1 MAHFQ
6 NMQLLIQLTYLSLIL
21 ISSLSYAATDDNDEP
36 AVQENTHSTESL
48 QQTAGIK
55 TQRLQATSQQSELTA
70 QGLVSNLEPLLM
82 LRQQYLS
89 AQAQQDSAQARYQ
102 EANINLS
109 RTKNLHQQDIV
120 SSRRLQEQ
128 QAQWQNDKANLAA
141 SSYQQQTIMAAS
153 RLQWGDKLTNWF
165 TQNNNQQAEQFLNH
179 SAQLLQITLPANTHL
194 PDGLQ
199 AIAVDAHG
207 RREQAITATL
217 ISAAPQVDPITQGE
231 RYFFKSEG
239 QKLAY
244 GAHIQAWIPLGTEKN
259 SGVIIPE
266 TAVVWHLGQA
276 FVFIKAEDGTF
287 KRRLL
292 PALNQAE
299 TGYFAASGFTP
310 AEEIVT
316 TGAQTLLSQEL
327 KALIPSEDS
336 D

>member
-6 NMQLLIQLTYLSLIL
+6 HMQLLIQLTYLSFIL
-21 ISSLSYAATDDNDEP
+21 ISSLSYAASEGNDER
-36 AVQENTHSTESL
+36 AEQENTPSTESL

-55 TQRLQATSQQSELTA
+55 TQRLQATTQQSELTA
-70 QGLVSNLEPLLM
+70 RGLVSNLEPLLM

-102 EANINLS
+102 EANLNLS
-109 RTKNLHQQDIV
+109 RTQNLYQQDIV
-120 SSRRLQEQ
+120 STRRLQEQ

-153 RLQWGDKLTNWF
+153 RLQWGDKLTTWF

-199 AIAVDAHG
+199 TIAVDAHG

-292 PALNQAE
+292 PALNQSE
-299 TGYFAASGFTP
+299 TGYFVSSGFTP

-327 KALIPSEDS
+327 KDLIPNEDN

>member
-1 MAHFQ
+1 MP
-6 NMQLLIQLTYLSLIL
+6 LLIRLTYLSLIL
-21 ISSLSYAATDDNDEP
+21 ISSLSYAAAGDDDER
-36 AVQENTHSTESL
+36 AEQAHTHSAENL

-55 TQRLQATSQQSELTA
+55 TQRLQATTQQSELTA

-102 EANINLS
+102 EANLNLS
-109 RTKNLHQQDIV
+109 RTQNLHQHDIV
-120 SSRRLQEQ
+120 STRRLQEQ
-128 QAQWQNDKANLAA
+128 QAQWQNDKAHLAT
-141 SSYQQQTIMAAS
+141 SRYQQQTIIDAS
-153 RLQWGDKLTNWF
+153 RLQWGDKLTRWF

-179 SAQLLQITLPANTHL
+179 RAQLLQITLPANTLL
-194 PDGLQ
+194 PAKVQ
-199 AIAVDAHG
+199 TIAVDTHG
-207 RREQAITATL
+207 RREQAISATL

-231 RYFFKSEG
+231 RYFFKAEG

-244 GAHIQAWIPLGTEKN
+244 GAHIQAWIPLGNEKN

-266 TAVVWHLGQA
+266 TAIVWHLGQA

-292 PALNQAE
+292 PALNQSE
-299 TGYFAASGFTP
+299 GGYFVSNGFAPT
-310 AEEIVT
+310 EEIVT

-327 KALIPSEDS
+327 KNLIPSED
-336 D
+336 DD